1 MGTGLNP
8 LYKFDAREIAD
19 LLPKSIVRRIR
30 GRVKYVYE
38 GVSRVEK
45 ASGLSYPPYYIEPVL
60 PVSTSEVELGQMGV
74 LYARTLPIKELVGV
88 QVWVQ
93 LSVPLVAFGLKGT
106 IHAVLAHEFMHYVEL
121 IRKFTTLDT
130 ISDEVVGTLH
140 EALYADYERLYDP
153 KWLFKDRAL
162 IKLLEKKFSD
172 GLNDAGL
179 HKKTLKNWIEK
190 DRPTLNLPPD
200 ANVVR
205 IPIASILR
213 SNFDPLLK
221 NKLEEL
227 EKTRASANAR

>member
-1 MGTGLNP
+1 MKTGLNP
-8 LYKFDAREIAD
+8 LYKFDAPEDAEM
-19 LLPKSIVRRIR
+19 LPKSIAKRIKS
-30 GRVKYVYE
+30 RVKYVYE

-45 ASGLSYPPYYIEPVL
+45 ASGLSYPPYYLEPVL
-60 PVSTSEVELGQMGV
+60 PVSTSEVEVGQLGV
-74 LYARTLPIKELVGV
+74 LYARTLPIEEPVGV

-93 LSVPLVAFGLKGT
+93 LSVPLVVFGLKGT

-130 ISDEVVGTLH
+130 LSDEAVGTLH
-140 EALYADYERLYDP
+140 EALYSDYERLYDP

-162 IKLLEKKFSD
+162 IRLLEKKFSD
-172 GLNDAGL
+172 GLMDERL

-190 DRPTLNLPPD
+190 DLPTLNLPPD
-200 ANVVR
+200 ANIVR
-205 IPIASILR
+205 IPIASILK

-227 EKTRASANAR
+227 EKTRASANAK